1 MFVTG
6 KEDHWRKKD
15 EMDFF
20 SIKGEI
26 IGLFKFLNFKDISF
40 SDTKING
47 VLNSFSIKL
56 KGVKVGYWGQV
67 DKKILKNHKISNNV
81 YCLEMDYK
89 KIKKKYFENE
99 ISFKIPNIYPIVK
112 RDIAIE
118 VDSSIKSDQIEGI
131 IKRKVGKYL
140 KDVTLFDVYKGDNIS
155 SNKVSLAYTLKFQSD
170 KRTLVDK
177 EVDDI
182 VSNIIKILK
191 NEFNA
196 KQR

>member
-1 MFVTG
+1 
-6 KEDHWRKKD
+6 
-15 EMDFF
+15 
-20 SIKGEI
+20 
-26 IGLFKFLNFKDISF
+26 
-40 SDTKING
+40 
-47 VLNSFSIKL
+47 
-56 KGVKVGYWGQV
+56 
-67 DKKILKNHKISNNV
+67 
-81 YCLEMDYK
+81 MDYK
-89 KIKKKYFENE
+89 KINQKYFESE
-99 ISFKIPNIYPIVK
+99 ILFEKPNIYPIVK

-131 IKRKVGKYL
+131 INRKIGKYL

-170 KRTLVDK
+170 ERTLVDK